1 MLGGGGGV
9 EGSKLVLLIGD
20 KGGADGSCGGVLGGE
35 GGGADG
41 SCGGVLGGEGGGGSV
56 GPAWGRDG
64 DAAPTVGAS
73 AVGASAEE
81 AQELR
86 AVDCLAE
93 MKKDDLSS
101 DSDSESES
109 PCWRGVAHDGSSK

>member
-9 EGSKLVLLIGD
+9 EGSKLVLIIGD

-86 AVDCLAE
+86 AVDGLAE

-101 DSDSESES
+101 DSES

>member
-20 KGGADGSCGGVLGGE
+20 K
-35 GGGADG
+35 GGADG

-86 AVDCLAE
+86 AVDGLAE